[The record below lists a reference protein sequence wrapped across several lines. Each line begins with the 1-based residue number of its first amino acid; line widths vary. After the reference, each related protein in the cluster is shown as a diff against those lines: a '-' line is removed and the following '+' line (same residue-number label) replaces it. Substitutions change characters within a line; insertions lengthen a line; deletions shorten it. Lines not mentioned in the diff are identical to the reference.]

1 MTTTIVELRCYFGK
15 RCSPLVDANL
25 EVIREAHA
33 SLIDITSAVGATHAT
48 ATSAPSEVP
57 A

>member
-1 MTTTIVELRCYFGK
+1 MTTTIVELRRSFGK
-15 RCSPLVDANL
+15 RASSRVDANL

-33 SLIDITSAVGATHAT
+33 SLIDITLAIGATHAT
-48 ATSAPSEVP
+48 ATSAPQEVP